1 MMEKII
7 LTDCDGVLLD
17 WTSAFSKWMTE
28 RGFVRLYDADEHYDV
43 SRQFGI
49 DKTVAKEQVN
59 IFNQSAWMGYLN
71 AFRDSV
77 YYVKLLHELHGYR
90 FHAITSMHTD
100 EYAGRLRVMN
110 LKRLFGETAF
120 ERYTILGC
128 GADKD
133 EALAEYSGTNYFW
146 IEDKPENA
154 LVGTK
159 VGLRSLLVEHDH
171 NLDHWHGD
179 IVTVRTWKDIYNIV
193 TQSEL

>member
-1 MMEKII
+1 MEKII

-17 WTSAFSKWMTE
+17 WTSAFSKWMVE
-28 RGFVRLYDADEHYDV
+28 RGFVRLHDADNHYDV
-43 SRQFGI
+43 ARQFGI
-49 DKTVAKEQVN
+49 DRSVAKQQVN

-100 EYAGRLRVMN
+100 EYAARLREMN

-120 ERYTILGC
+120 ERFTILGC

-133 EALAEYSGTNYFW
+133 EALAEYRGTNYFW

-154 LVGTK
+154 VAGIK
-159 VGLRSLLVEHDH
+159 QGLRSLLIEHDH

-179 IVTVRTWKDIYNIV
+179 ITTVRTWKDIYTIV

>member
-1 MMEKII
+1 MEKII

-17 WTSAFSKWMTE
+17 WTSSFSKWMVE
-28 RGFVRLYDADEHYDV
+28 RGFVRLHDADNHYDV
-43 SRQFGI
+43 ARQFGI
-49 DKTVAKEQVN
+49 DRSVAKQQVN
-59 IFNQSAWMGYLN
+59 IFNQSAWMGYLR

-77 YYVKLLHELHGYR
+77 YHVKLLHELHGYR

-100 EYAGRLRVMN
+100 KYAGRLREMN

-120 ERYTILGC
+120 ERFTILGC

-133 EALAEYSGTNYFW
+133 EALAEYRGTNYFW

-154 LVGTK
+154 VAGTK
-159 VGLRSLLVEHDH
+159 QGLRSLLIEHDH

-179 IVTVRTWKDIYNIV
+179 ITTVRTWKDIYTIV